1 MSQKESFGQ
10 SFHLSTS
17 ELKLKKIFLSIL
29 LISFFN
35 PFIFSQRKKVY
46 YGEITSEIDLS
57 MAPYVSRIIDEAN
70 KENADAVIFK
80 INTFGG
86 RVDAA
91 TQIKDAI
98 LSSKAL
104 TIAFINNRAISAGS
118 LIALSCVKIVMVP
131 GGSIGAATV
140 VDQSGHKL
148 SEKYQSFMRS
158 EMRSI
163 AEKNGRR
170 TDIAQGMVDERIV
183 VKGLVDSTQL
193 ITLTT
198 DEALKY
204 KIADTA
210 VTNFDE
216 LLAAFNLKGA
226 KVITVEPNWA
236 EEFVK
241 FLNNPIVSTI
251 LIMIGFFGLMAEI
264 KSPGWG
270 LPGTAGVIA
279 LILFFGSSYIV
290 ELASE
295 IEIIMFVAG
304 IILIFLEIFVI
315 PGFGITGISGI
326 LLVLASIFLSLTG
339 GLPFFD
345 MNVISGAIIQLSI
358 ALAGAFILIL
368 LVAKFLPKSK
378 VFNRLVLAEEE
389 NAEKGFVSYPSVKE
403 LIGAEGIA
411 ITDLRPAGSVEI
423 NSRRY
428 DVVADWQYIER
439 GKKVKV
445 IRVEGIKVVVTQIT

>member
-1 MSQKESFGQ
+1 M
-10 SFHLSTS
+10 
-17 ELKLKKIFLSIL
+17 
-29 LISFFN
+29 
-35 PFIFSQRKKVY
+35 R
-46 YGEITSEIDLS
+46 
-57 MAPYVSRIIDEAN
+57 
-70 KENADAVIFK
+70 
-80 INTFGG
+80 
-86 RVDAA
+86 A
-91 TQIKDAI
+91 T
-98 LSSKAL
+98 
-104 TIAFINNRAISAGS
+104 
-118 LIALSCVKIVMVP
+118 
-131 GGSIGAATV
+131 
-140 VDQSGHKL
+140 
-148 SEKYQSFMRS
+148 
-158 EMRSI
+158 

-204 KIADTA
+204 KIADTVVA
-210 VTNFDE
+210 NFDE
-216 LLAAFNLKGA
+216 LLAAFNLKDA
-226 KVITVEPNWA
+226 KVITIKTNWA

-295 IEIIMFVAG
+295 LEIIMFIAG

-326 LLVLASIFLSLTG
+326 ILVLVSIFLSLTG

-345 MNVISGAIIQLSI
+345 FNVIGGAIIQLSI

-389 NAEKGFVSYPSVKE
+389 NADKGFVSYPSAKE

-411 ITDLRPAGSVEI
+411 ITDLRPAGSAEI
-423 NSRRY
+423 NSQRY

-445 IRVEGIKVVVTQIT
+445 IRVEGIKVVVTQIN

>member
-1 MSQKESFGQ
+1 M
-10 SFHLSTS
+10 
-17 ELKLKKIFLSIL
+17 KKIFFCGFI
-29 LISFFN
+29 IFFLN
-35 PFIFSQRKKVY
+35 PFIFSQSKKVY
-46 YGEITSEIDLS
+46 YGEITSEIDLA
-57 MAPYVSRIIDEAN
+57 MAPYVSRVIDEAN
-70 KENADAVIFK
+70 KENADAIIFK

-98 LSSKAL
+98 LSSKVL

-118 LIALSCVKIVMVP
+118 LIALSCVKIAMVP

-140 VDQSGHKL
+140 VDQSGQKL

-210 VTNFDE
+210 VANFDE

-226 KVITVEPNWA
+226 KIITVEPNWA

-241 FLNNPIVSTI
+241 FLNNPIISTI

-345 MNVISGAIIQLSI
+345 LNIISGAIIQLSI

-389 NAEKGFVSYPSVKE
+389 NADKGFVSYPSAKE
-403 LIGAEGIA
+403 IIGAEGIA
-411 ITDLRPAGSVEI
+411 LTDLRPAGSAEI
-423 NSRRY
+423 NNQRF
-428 DVVADWQYIER
+428 DVMADWQYIEK